1 MTDIFIVNQTV
12 NTIEDRHFTDRKM
25 DTDMGDSE
33 SQESRP
39 DQSVPGLTLNPDSDD
54 LLTLENKYNTESTV
68 LPWDRFSSWIH
79 CICIVTFDLEV
90 GQAIEVSFLFHNGK
104 HTLLMATWLLLVT
117 LAGEIFTL
125 HSILLIN
132 PVW

>member
-1 MTDIFIVNQTV
+1 
-12 NTIEDRHFTDRKM
+12 
-25 DTDMGDSE
+25 MGDSE

-54 LLTLENKYNTESTV
+54 LLTLENKYNTESTSV

-90 GQAIEVSFLFHNGK
+90 GQAIEVSFQFHNDE
-104 HTLLMATWLLLVT
+104 HILLMAT
-117 LAGEIFTL
+117 
-125 HSILLIN
+125 
-132 PVW
+132 